1 MSTRDPKD
9 DDATI
14 GGLAA
19 SCEAAALAARVL
31 AERGFEPHVTMS
43 VAAPRSAI
51 CVITV
56 GVART
61 PTPSPAASPTISPSA
76 SQAAAQT
83 AGVPTRSL
91 AKSMVDLILGV
102 DDAAA

>member
-1 MSTRDPKD
+1 MD
-9 DDATI
+9 DDAAI

-43 VAAPRSAI
+43 VVAPRSAI

-56 GVART
+56 GVAQT
-61 PTPSPAASPTISPSA
+61 PTTSPAASPMISPSA
-76 SQAAAQT
+76 SQAAAQIAAQT
-83 AGVPTRSL
+83 AGALTPTRSL
-91 AKSMVDLILGV
+91 EKSMVDLVLGA